1 MRHFGYISD
10 GPVLIE
16 RFEQAERVMAPWVPD
31 SPGVFDNAVDL
42 DDFYISAHM
51 GIDHETGEIVDEF
64 RSLLTTLEG
73 GLYTPYTLQA
83 LYGEEIF

>member
-1 MRHFGYISD
+1 MRHYGYISD

-16 RFEQAERVMAPWVPD
+16 RFEQAERVSPPLPFY

-42 DDFYISAHM
+42 DDFYITAHM
-51 GIDHETGEIVDEF
+51 GIDHETGEVVDEL
-64 RSLLTTLEG
+64 RSILTTLEG